1 MYNAYS
7 VVNTKNRDAVDVD
20 AFVGDTAVYF
30 IKRGAHKV
38 LAIEPH
44 PRAFMIA
51 NPSISQR
58 RITATCTATKQPK

>member
-7 VVNTKNRDAVDVD
+7 VVNTKNRDAVDVN
-20 AFVGDTAVYF
+20 AFVGDTVMYF
-30 IKRGAHKV
+30 TKRGAQGSHNRT
-38 LAIEPH
+38 H

-51 NPSISQR
+51 NPSVSQR